1 MQIADLKFLVAENDP
16 FQRNWLVAALTQIGA
31 QHILEVEDGE
41 SALSVLSEP
50 DCSIDISLIEIDLP
64 GMDGMEL
71 IRHISKVEKRHA
83 VIVVSSLDQAL
94 LFSVETMSKAYGVEL
109 LGTIGK
115 PVTPETLHE
124 KIAGLE
130 QMTRVSRTYS
140 SLPAFTFEQLR
151 AGIDA
156 DEFLPLFQPKIDLA
170 TRRVVG
176 VEAFARWQHPK
187 FGLLLPSRFIPVF
200 EAAHGMSLLTAVI
213 VAKSA
218 AACLEWRRRGLML
231 TVSINISPSVL
242 AIQDFAE
249 QIIAY
254 VSELDVPAACFI
266 FEVTEASTVTD
277 GPHFLENLTRLRMH
291 GFGVSVDDYG
301 IGKSSLQQLLRIPFS
316 ELKIDRSLV
325 SGAAQ
330 NPTLELVLSSSL
342 AICNKLDRQSVAV
355 GIETK
360 HDWDF
365 LVKLGCTFA
374 QGFYIAK
381 PMDAAAL
388 PVWIQE
394 WMLFF

>member
-1 MQIADLKFLVAENDP
+1 
-16 FQRNWLVAALTQIGA
+16 
-31 QHILEVEDGE
+31 
-41 SALSVLSEP
+41 
-50 DCSIDISLIEIDLP
+50 
-64 GMDGMEL
+64 MDGMEL

-115 PVTPETLHE
+115 PVTPEALRE
-124 KIAGLE
+124 KIDGLE
-130 QMTRVSRTYS
+130 KLIRISRAYS
-140 SLPAFTFEQLR
+140 SLPALTFEDVR
-151 AGIDA
+151 SGIDA

-170 TRRVVG
+170 TRQVVG

-187 FGLLLPSRFIPVF
+187 FGLLAPARFIPVL
-200 EAAHGMSLLTAVI
+200 ETAHGMSLLTAVI

-218 AACLEWRRRGLML
+218 AACLAWRRQGLTL

-254 VSELDVPAACFI
+254 LSEQELPASCFI

-301 IGKSSLQQLLRIPFS
+301 VGKSSLQQLLRIPFS

-330 NPTLELVLSSSL
+330 NQTLELVLSSSL
-342 AICNKLDRQSVAV
+342 AICNQLDRKSVAV

-360 HDWDF
+360 QDWDF
-365 LVKLGCTFA
+365 LVKLGCTYA

-381 PMDAAAL
+381 PMDAVAL
-388 PVWIQE
+388 PIWMQE
-394 WMLFF
+394 WTLFF